1 MFVFNYRRRGHESAT
16 PIERKIGVCR
26 RWEDFCSEIV
36 KITGW
41 PMETLDGLDLTGL
54 KAKIAVWNEGHITEE
69 NEEPVVW
76 QRLLV
81 EEVGA
86 QYVWEL
92 EPSDHTAFFIGE
104 NRYDLLRKIKEFIK
118 KEEGLQELYE
128 IRKDDNSGD
137 TLFRAA
143 INLLSRDYHTDVS
156 NFADYMIEAMLSD
169 EVNDDESF
177 STRMTENVGGA
188 QRVFVTVQAQ
198 ACLLV
203 SNNDGRGVE
212 DGLVP
217 PECFGL
223 VPPECFKEGIPWDSL
238 AHCTFEADIKEEL
251 DRREKVEFSD
261 KETEDPLERYCDWE
275 IVEEERP
282 AEAPEPLLVDGE
294 VPDLEN
300 DGIVNVPP
308 EMETVEV
315 EVCTI
320 EYSGKT
326 YTGRGSDREDALA
339 DLRKN
344 YAAT

>member
-26 RWEDFCSEIV
+26 RWEDFCAEIV

-41 PMETLDGLDLTGL
+41 PIESLDGLDLTGI
-54 KAKIAVWNEGHITEE
+54 KTKVAVWNEGHVTEE

-118 KEEGLQELYE
+118 QEEGLQELYE
-128 IRKDDNSGD
+128 IRKDDNSGE

-143 INLLSRDYHTDVS
+143 ISLLSRDYSADVDS
-156 NFADYMIEAMLSD
+156 QADDLIEAMLSD
-169 EVNDDESF
+169 EVNDDEELDR
-177 STRMTENVGGA
+177 RMSESLDGSA
-188 QRVFVTVQAQ
+188 RVTYTVQAQ

-203 SNNDGRGVE
+203 SNNDGAGIEEGLIDTSEFKDGV
-212 DGLVP
+212 
-217 PECFGL
+217 
-223 VPPECFKEGIPWDSL
+223 PWSKL
-238 AHCTFEADIKEEL
+238 AYCTFEVDVKEEL
-251 DRREKVEFSD
+251 NRREKTEHRD
-261 KETEDPLERYCDWE
+261 METEDPLEKYCDWE

-282 AEAPEPLLVDGE
+282 AEASEPLLVDGL

-326 YTGRGSDREDALA
+326 YTGRGDDREGALA

-344 YAAT
+344 YSAA